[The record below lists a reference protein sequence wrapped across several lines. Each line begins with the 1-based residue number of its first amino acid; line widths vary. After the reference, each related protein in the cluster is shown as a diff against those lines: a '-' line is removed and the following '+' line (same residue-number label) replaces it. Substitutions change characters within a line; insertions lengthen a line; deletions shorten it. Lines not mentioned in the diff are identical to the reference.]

1 MLRKYFFVFLFLGVV
16 FSAFT
21 YAQNV
26 PAIATTATV
35 RGSVAAIDWVAGK
48 VIVRTYDFD
57 NELDE
62 ITFYATRDTKIM
74 KRGSTIFLSDL
85 QQSDSVTVVYESKA
99 NSFSGFSA
107 ITITVTN

>member
-1 MLRKYFFVFLFLGVV
+1 MLRKYILMFLFLVAG
-16 FSAFT
+16 FSAFA

-48 VIVRTYDFD
+48 VVVRTYDFD

-62 ITFYATRDTKIM
+62 ITFYATRDTKIT

-85 QQSDSVTVVYESKA
+85 QQSDSVTVVYESA
-99 NSFSGFSA
+99 AISFSGLTA